1 MAAFLAKEHPRLKVV
16 SWREY
21 APIMSE
27 IVVGFDVMMK
37 ALEAILILIC
47 VLLVVKLTTFSIIE
61 RYSEIGTMRALGF
74 TRHGHYLQF
83 ALEGFLVIAAGA
95 LAGDPPRGAGSSP
108 SCTPPGVRNSFTFFE
123 YVIGDGFKPSFHAA
137 KIAGVAAVFAAV
149 AVFAPLFPAIRGGGS
164 RS

>member
-1 MAAFLAKEHPRLKVV
+1 
-16 SWREY
+16 
-21 APIMSE
+21 MSE

-37 ALEAILILIC
+37 IVEAILILIC

-74 TRHGHYLQF
+74 TRADITWQF

-95 LAGDPPRGAGSSP
+95 PAGALLGALLIAVLHA
-108 SCTPPGVRNSFTFFE
+108 TGVRNSLTFFE